1 MMKREKREERR
12 TRASG
17 TWRHLWREDHWERN
31 IGVKTKT
38 SSWEGY
44 KVAVFCTLAVSF
56 RGEIKLNY
64 PLQVIAF
71 QINRNNG
78 VEDDICG
85 KLLFS
90 IEFANRR
97 IHA

>member
-1 MMKREKREERR
+1 MESKQQ
-12 TRASG
+12 TR
-17 TWRHLWREDHWERN
+17 
-31 IGVKTKT
+31 
-38 SSWEGY
+38 SWEGY
-44 KVAVFCTLAVSF
+44 KVAVFCTFAVSSN
-56 RGEIKLNY
+56 GETKLNY

-97 IHA
+97 IHARDQSDCQQCLASQLGERED